1 MPNASPARGLA
12 AVVLAAG
19 RSERMGAPK
28 PLLDWGGRPL
38 VAHQVATLAAVAPID
53 EIVVVTGRASDDVA
67 RALAATPARLVS
79 NPDYARGR
87 ATSVVVGVRA
97 LESDPAGIL
106 IASVDQ
112 PLTPRLVASL
122 VAAWREA
129 PRSIARPTHGNA
141 SGHPLIFPA
150 ALRAELESV
159 SDSTSGLRAVVHK
172 EVARVLDVELPYP
185 ETLLNLN
192 TRDAYEHAR
201 RLSLPDPS

>member
-1 MPNASPARGLA
+1 MPDASPARAIA

-19 RSERMGAPK
+19 RSERMGTPK

-38 VAHQVATLAAVAPID
+38 VAHQVAALAAVAPID
-53 EIVVVTGRASDDVA
+53 EIVVVIGHASDDVE
-67 RALAATPARLVS
+67 RALASTPARPVP

-87 ATSVVVGVRA
+87 ATSVAVGVRA
-97 LESDPAGIL
+97 LESDPAGIV

-112 PLTPRLVASL
+112 PLTARLIASL

-129 PRSIARPTHGNA
+129 PDKIARPTHGRTP
-141 SGHPLIFPA
+141 GHPLIFPA

-159 SDSTSGLRAVVHK
+159 SDSASGLHAVVHQD
-172 EVARVLDVELPYP
+172 AGRVVNVELPYP

-192 TRDAYEHAR
+192 TRDDYEDAR
-201 RLSLPDPS
+201 RGAAPESS